1 MSERN
6 IETEDTKVVTG
17 KSGAA
22 SSHRALS
29 YNLISPYTIRR
40 LAERL
45 SKGAVKYGSVQW
57 RQGIND
63 AEYVADRY
71 NHMMEHLLLFAA
83 EGNTKD
89 DNLGAVLWGINCLLE
104 VERLAPEA
112 LIHVVG
118 ITDKF
123 GETAKTFHEE
133 EMRNRAGKA

>member
-1 MSERN
+1 MTERN
-6 IETEDTKVVTG
+6 IETETSKVVTG

-22 SSHRALS
+22 SSHKALS
-29 YNLISPYTIRR
+29 YNLVSPNTIRR

-57 RQGIND
+57 RQGIDD

-83 EGNTKD
+83 EGNAKD

-104 VERLAPEA
+104 VERLAPDA
-112 LIHVVG
+112 LNHIVG
-118 ITDKF
+118 ITDMY
-123 GETAKTFHEE
+123 GDAAKTFHAE
-133 EMRNRAGKA
+133 EMKNREIK